1 MIWRLLCRFGL
12 CLGGVVCDHG
22 KATCNKCGYCSRYGK
37 VPNAEIK
44 GPAVSRSRL
53 NGELEDDA

>member
-1 MIWRLLCRFGL
+1 MIWKILCRLGL

-37 VPNAEIK
+37 GHNA
-44 GPAVSRSRL
+44 P
-53 NGELEDDA
+53 ELTRAEGVGVE